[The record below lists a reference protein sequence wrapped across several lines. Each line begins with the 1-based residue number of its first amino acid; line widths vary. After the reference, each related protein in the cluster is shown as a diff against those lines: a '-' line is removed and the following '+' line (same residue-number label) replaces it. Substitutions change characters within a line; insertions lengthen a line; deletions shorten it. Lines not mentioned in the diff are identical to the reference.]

1 MDIKKTRYKEIF
13 KLEKMLKD
21 AKIPYEFYELDG
33 GLRGAIPEW
42 EHYHINYPSKDHC
55 IISAIEGVGT
65 YGAEQDRLE
74 IMGGLTPYERF
85 INDDAIVLGYLT
97 AKNVFQRIKNDY
109 ERKLKEDEEDSKRS
123 R

>member
-1 MDIKKTRYKEIF
+1 MDLKKTKYKEIF

-21 AKIPYEFYELDG
+21 AGIPYKFYELDG
-33 GLRGAIPEW
+33 GLKDMIPEW
-42 EHYHINYPSKDHC
+42 EHYHINYPNKDHWV
-55 IISAIEGVGT
+55 ISVIEGIGT

-85 INDDAIVLGYLT
+85 INDDATVLGYLT
-97 AKNVFQRIKNDY
+97 AKNVFKRIKNDY
-109 ERKLKEDEEDSKRS
+109 ERRLKEYEEDSKRS